1 VPHDAIRIRLATR
14 DDAEVIAGHRVS
26 MFTDMGTLPAGA
38 DVEALRRAVAAYLR
52 DAIDSEYFGWLA
64 CAGDVVV
71 GGCGMQLRR
80 ILPRLSRGGAVIDVE
95 GIILNVY
102 TGAAWRRRGI
112 AEELVRACLA
122 WARERGVER
131 IVLHASPEGRRLYE
145 KLGFVQ
151 TNEMRLHHS

>member
-1 VPHDAIRIRLATR
+1 MADIRLATA
-14 DDAEVIAGHRVS
+14 DDAEMIAAHRVS
-26 MFTDMGTLPAGA
+26 MFRDMGTLHGDA
-38 DVEALRRAVAAYLR
+38 DALHRAAAAYLR
-52 DAIDSEYFGWLA
+52 ETLGRDYFGWLA
-64 CAGDVVV
+64 QDGGGVV

-102 TGAAWRRRGI
+102 TEAAWRRRGI
-112 AEELVRACLA
+112 AEELVRACLD

-145 KLGFVQ
+145 KLGFVP
-151 TNEMRLHHS
+151 THEMRLHPS

>member
-1 VPHDAIRIRLATR
+1 VPHDAIRIRLANR
-14 DDAEVIAGHRVS
+14 DDAEVIAGHRVA

-38 DVEALRRAVAAYLR
+38 DVEALWRAVAAYLR
-52 DAIDSEYFGWLA
+52 DAIGSEYFGWLA
-64 CAGDVVV
+64 CAGDDVV

-80 ILPRLSRGGAVIDVE
+80 ILPRLSRGGAIIDVE

-102 TGAAWRRRGI
+102 TDAAWRRRGI

>member
-1 VPHDAIRIRLATR
+1 MRIRLATR
-14 DDAEVIAGHRVS
+14 NDAEVIAGHRLA

-38 DVEALRRAVAAYLR
+38 DVEALRRAAAAYLR
-52 DAIDSEYFGWLA
+52 EAIGSEYFGWLA
-64 CAGDVVV
+64 CADDDVVV

-80 ILPRLSRGGAVIDVE
+80 ILPRFSRGGAVIDVE

-102 TGAAWRRRGI
+102 TDAGWRRRGV
-112 AEELVRACLA
+112 AEELMRACLA

>member
-1 VPHDAIRIRLATR
+1 MADARAHIRLATR
-14 DDAEVIAGHRVS
+14 DDAEVIAGHRVG
-26 MFTDMGTLPAGA
+26 MFTDMGTLPDGA
-38 DVEALRRAVAAYLR
+38 DVDALRRATAAYLR
-52 DAIDSEYFGWLA
+52 DAIGSEYFGWLA
-64 CAGDVVV
+64 CNGDHVV

-80 ILPRLSRGGAVIDVE
+80 ILPRFSRGGAVIDVE

-102 TGAAWRRRGI
+102 TDAAWRRRGI

-131 IVLHASPEGRRLYE
+131 VVLHASPEGRRLYE

>member
-1 VPHDAIRIRLATR
+1 MRIRLATR
-14 DDAEVIAGHRVS
+14 NDAEVIAGHRLS
-26 MFTDMGTLPAGA
+26 MFADMGTLPTGA
-38 DVEALRRAVAAYLR
+38 DVEALRRATAAYLR
-52 DAIDSEYFGWLA
+52 DTIGSEYFGWLA
-64 CAGDVVV
+64 CADDDVV

-80 ILPRLSRGGAVIDVE
+80 IVPRFSRGGAVIDVE

-102 TGAAWRRRGI
+102 TDAAWRRRGV
-112 AEELVRACLA
+112 AEELMRACLA

>member
-1 VPHDAIRIRLATR
+1 MADPRIRIRLATS

-38 DVEALRRAVAAYLR
+38 DVDALRRTAVAYLR
-52 DAIDSEYFGWLA
+52 DAIGSEYFGWLA
-64 CAGDVVV
+64 CAGDIVV

-80 ILPRLSRGGAVIDVE
+80 ILPRLSRDGAVVDVE
-95 GIILNVY
+95 WIILNVY
-102 TGAAWRRRGI
+102 TDAAWRRRGI
-112 AEELVRACLA
+112 AEELVRACLE

-131 IVLHASPEGRRLYE
+131 IVLHASAEGRKLYE

-151 TNEMRLHHS
+151 TNEMRLHS